1 MQTTGNPQEVKPVS
15 EDIAKAAEKSPDNES
30 SINEEAKGEGL
41 VEKNEGGGK
50 GKEDHEGNEESSN
63 KVKMLK

>member
-1 MQTTGNPQEVKPVS
+1 MKPVS
-15 EDIAKAAEKSPDNES
+15 EDIAKAVEKSPDKQAEP

-41 VEKNEGGGK
+41 IEKKEGGGK

>member
-1 MQTTGNPQEVKPVS
+1 MKPVS
-15 EDIAKAAEKSPDNES
+15 EDIAKAAEKSSDKQAEP

>member
-1 MQTTGNPQEVKPVS
+1 MKPVS
-15 EDIAKAAEKSPDNES
+15 EDIAKAAEKSPDKQTEP

-41 VEKNEGGGK
+41 VEKNE